1 MKSRKIQPAALRSVE
16 QHPEYIG
23 TADRLV
29 QTDAAY
35 ALITENLLGNTIVAK
50 TLVGAS
56 AIAGAL
62 GYRFRVVTIDGDI
75 VNAGGSLTG
84 GGVKGQASVFTRK
97 AELETLQLQLTR
109 MADSIESATKKI
121 GDTKMGVAKQLFEAD
136 QFRKM
141 TDSLQIE
148 IAAAESSIRE
158 TDIAIK
164 SVESEIAS
172 TELGRRGAEHTG
184 SELLEKKAALHTK
197 SCTCEK

>member
-1 MKSRKIQPAALRSVE
+1 ME

-50 TLVGAS
+50 TLAGAS

-62 GYRFRVVTIDGDI
+62 GYRFRVVTLDGDI

-84 GGVKGQASVFTRK
+84 GGVKRTGICFHEKSGTRNIAAATNSYGRFNRVCYK
-97 AELETLQLQLTR
+97 ENWRNENGCCET
-109 MADSIESATKKI
+109 I
-121 GDTKMGVAKQLFEAD
+121 VEAD

-148 IAAAESSIRE
+148 IAAAESGIRE
-158 TDIAIK
+158 TDISIK

-172 TELGRRGAEHTG
+172 TEMGRRGAENTG
-184 SELLEKKAALHTK
+184 SELLEKKAALQQNHAHR
-197 SCTCEK
+197 EK